1 MITSLKQKNFIERS
15 ALLLVLLFYF
25 ALQTNAIIHKNYAG
39 QDFQSHKRQIEH
51 SAVDP
56 LKALMY
62 PLVVGG
68 GISTVYHYIG
78 GRIFNLVDELHYM
91 EFLAFVHLVLNIFAL
106 LLFYKLTQGIIHSQI
121 IRLSC
126 FILITFLPAFVV
138 PSIVISSDAMTNFLF
153 ILIVW
158 LMIGLWKNS
167 QSWILSISITLGLV
181 VVLLFA
187 FNIKFNLGAFIV
199 AVFLLISLFFKNKI
213 FDLKKYLCALILLIL
228 LPLGIIFIQY
238 KLYIHKQIWQ
248 PNQGTLNSF
257 KDVSRINLRSV
268 VFFRNPDLKLLD
280 APYFHEYKTVE
291 GRLTQSIFLMNYHS
305 YPGLLHLGIFTDV
318 LNIYQPIYY
327 EKYDP
332 LSIKYHSAKDEYFNR
347 LRSEENRKKMA
358 LAVKTGVPFSLGTLL
373 VVSWLTLS
381 QLWNVFF
388 KKEHIDYPLFILTTL
403 SVTFYV
409 LTLAHTLSQE
419 WSYVHGGWLPRHV
432 MPALLS
438 FFILFF
444 VGIDKWLAKRPLFYR
459 IILMG
464 FIILQSCLHCSFL
477 WVRGN

>member
-1 MITSLKQKNFIERS
+1 MISLKQKSFIEKS
-15 ALLLVLLFYF
+15 ALLIALLFYS

-39 QDFQSHKRQIEH
+39 QDFQSHKRQIER
-51 SAVDP
+51 SAVEP
-56 LKALMY
+56 LKTLTY

-68 GISTVYHYIG
+68 GISTVYHFIG
-78 GRIFNLVDELHYM
+78 GRIFNLIDKDCYM
-91 EFLAFVHLVLNIFAL
+91 EFLAFAHLVLNIFAL
-106 LLFYKLTQGIIHSQI
+106 LLFYKLMKGIIHSQI

-126 FILITFLPAFVV
+126 FIFITFLPT
-138 PSIVISSDAMTNFLF
+138 IVIPSVVISGDAMANFLF
-153 ILIVW
+153 ILIAW
-158 LMIGLWKNS
+158 LMIGLWKKS
-167 QSWILSISITLGLV
+167 QSWPILISLMVVLS

-199 AVFLLISLFFKNKI
+199 AVFLIISLFFKNKI
-213 FDLKKYLCALILLIL
+213 FDFKKYLCAVILLII
-228 LPLGIIFIQY
+228 LPMGIIFIQY
-238 KLYIHKQIWQ
+238 KLYIHKQIWPPTQ
-248 PNQGTLNSF
+248 ASSSKF
-257 KDVSRINLRSV
+257 KDVSHINLRSL
-268 VFFRNPDLKLLD
+268 VFFRKPDVKLLD

-291 GRLTQSIFLMNYHS
+291 SRLTQPIFLMNYYS
-305 YPGLLHLGIFTDV
+305 YPGLLHLALYTDV

-347 LRSEENRKKMA
+347 LRSKENQNKMA
-358 LAVKTGVPFSLGTLL
+358 IAVKAGIPFSLGTLL
-373 VVSWLTLS
+373 VVLWLTLS

-388 KKEHIDYPLFILTTL
+388 KKEHIDYPLFILTTF
-403 SVTFYV
+403 SVTYYI
-409 LTLAHTLSQE
+409 LTLTHTLTQE

-438 FFILFF
+438 FFILAF

-464 FIILQSCLHCSFL
+464 FIIFQSCLHFSFL